1 MEHATS
7 YGFGG
12 LVYWAEYLGG
22 QSVMKAH
29 RRSWVITLVLLSAL
43 GLVVYSGVAADE
55 TSVDKSEPAYVEP
68 IEGSS
73 LSRIVLSEQAAQRIG
88 LATAPVADDA
98 SNGVPRKVIPYAAVI
113 YSPNGE
119 TWAYTSPE
127 PRVFVREA
135 IAVDRIEGDK
145 AILTEGPAA
154 GTEVV
159 TVGAAELLGAESGLG
174 H

>member
-1 MEHATS
+1 
-7 YGFGG
+7 
-12 LVYWAEYLGG
+12 
-22 QSVMKAH
+22 MKAH
-29 RRSWVITLVLLSAL
+29 RRFWFIGLVLISAL
-43 GLVVYSGVAADE
+43 GLALYSRVGAFEGEADQ
-55 TSVDKSEPAYVEP
+55 SEPAYVEP

-73 LSRIVLSEQAAQRIG
+73 LSRIVLSEQAAKRIAV
-88 LATAPVADDA
+88 ATAPVTDDA
-98 SNGVPRKVIPYAAVI
+98 SSGATRKVIPYAAVI
-113 YSPNGE
+113 YSPDGK

-135 IAVDRIEGDK
+135 IGVDRIEGDK
-145 AILTEGPAA
+145 AILTEGPAV

>member
-1 MEHATS
+1 MKDHRR
-7 YGFGG
+7 FWFIG
-12 LVYWAEYLGG
+12 LVL
-22 QSVMKAH
+22 
-29 RRSWVITLVLLSAL
+29 ISAL
-43 GLVVYSGVAADE
+43 GLALYSRVAAVEGEADQ
-55 TSVDKSEPAYVEP
+55 SEPAYVEP

-73 LSRIVLSEQAAQRIG
+73 LSRIVLSEKAAQRIG
-88 LATAPVADDA
+88 VATTPVEDD
-98 SNGVPRKVIPYAAVI
+98 SSSGVPHKVIPYSAVI
-113 YSPNGE
+113 YSPTGE

-135 IAVDRIEGDK
+135 IGIDRIEGDK
-145 AILTEGPAA
+145 AILTEGPAT

>member
-1 MEHATS
+1 
-7 YGFGG
+7 
-12 LVYWAEYLGG
+12 
-22 QSVMKAH
+22 MKAH
-29 RRSWVITLVLLSAL
+29 RRFWFIGLVLISAL
-43 GLVVYSGVAADE
+43 GLALYSRVAAIE
-55 TSVDKSEPAYVEP
+55 GEAEQSEPAYVEP

-73 LSRIVLSEQAAQRIG
+73 LSRIVLSEQAAQRI
-88 LATAPVADDA
+88 AVTTAPVTDDA
-98 SNGVPRKVIPYAAVI
+98 SSGAPRKVIPYAAVI
-113 YSPNGE
+113 YSPTGE

-135 IAVDRIEGDK
+135 IGIDRIEGDK
-145 AILTEGPAA
+145 AILTEGPAT

>member
-1 MEHATS
+1 
-7 YGFGG
+7 
-12 LVYWAEYLGG
+12 
-22 QSVMKAH
+22 MKAH
-29 RRSWVITLVLLSAL
+29 SRSWLITLVLISAL
-43 GLVVYSGVAADE
+43 GIVVYSGVAADE
-55 TSVDKSEPAYVEP
+55 TGAVQSEPVYVEP
-68 IEGSS
+68 IDGSS
-73 LSRIVLSEQAAQRIG
+73 LSRITLTEQAAERID
-88 LATAPVADDA
+88 LATTPVADDA
-98 SNGVPRKVIPYAAVI
+98 SGPAPRKVIPYAAVI

-127 PRVFVREA
+127 PHVFVREA
-135 IAVDRIEGDK
+135 IVIERIEGDK

>member
-1 MEHATS
+1 MKDHRR
-7 YGFGG
+7 FWFIG
-12 LVYWAEYLGG
+12 LVL
-22 QSVMKAH
+22 
-29 RRSWVITLVLLSAL
+29 ISAL
-43 GLVVYSGVAADE
+43 GLALYSRVAAVEGEADQ
-55 TSVDKSEPAYVEP
+55 SEPAYVEP
-68 IEGSS
+68 IEGSD
-73 LSRIVLSEQAAQRIG
+73 LSRITLSEQAAQRIG
-88 LATAPVADDA
+88 VTTAQVEDDS
-98 SNGVPRKVIPYAAVI
+98 SNGVPLKVIPYSAVI
-113 YSPNGE
+113 YSPTGE

-135 IAVDRIEGDK
+135 IGIDRIEGDK

>member
-1 MEHATS
+1 
-7 YGFGG
+7 
-12 LVYWAEYLGG
+12 
-22 QSVMKAH
+22 MKTQ
-29 RRSWVITLVLLSAL
+29 RRFWCIALVLIGAL
-43 GLVVYSGVAADE
+43 GLALYSRVAADE
-55 TSVDKSEPAYVEP
+55 GDAAQSEPAYVEP

-73 LSRIVLSEQAAQRIG
+73 LSRIILSEQAAKRIAV
-88 LATAPVADDA
+88 ATTPVADDA
-98 SNGVPRKVIPYAAVI
+98 STGAPRKVIPYASVI

-135 IAVDRIEGDK
+135 IAIERIEGDK
-145 AILTEGPAA
+145 AFLTDGPDV

>member
-1 MEHATS
+1 
-7 YGFGG
+7 
-12 LVYWAEYLGG
+12 
-22 QSVMKAH
+22 MKTH
-29 RRSWVITLVLLSAL
+29 RRSWVITLVLISAL

-55 TSVDKSEPAYVEP
+55 NNVGQIEPAYVEP

-73 LSRIVLSEQAAQRIG
+73 ISRIVLSEQAAERIRV
-88 LATAPVADDA
+88 ATTPVADDA
-98 SNGVPRKVIPYAAVI
+98 SSGAPHKVIPYAAVI

-135 IAVDRIEGDK
+135 IGIDRIEGDK
-145 AILTEGPAA
+145 VILTEGPAA

>member
-1 MEHATS
+1 
-7 YGFGG
+7 
-12 LVYWAEYLGG
+12 
-22 QSVMKAH
+22 MKAH
-29 RRSWVITLVLLSAL
+29 RRFWFIGLVLISAL
-43 GLVVYSGVAADE
+43 GLALYSRVAAIE
-55 TSVDKSEPAYVEP
+55 GEAEQSEPAYVEP

-73 LSRIVLSEQAAQRIG
+73 LSRIVLSEQAAQRI
-88 LATAPVADDA
+88 AVTTAPVTDDA
-98 SNGVPRKVIPYAAVI
+98 LSGAPRKVIPYAAVI
-113 YSPNGE
+113 YSPTGE

-135 IAVDRIEGDK
+135 IGIDRIEGDK
-145 AILTEGPAA
+145 AILTEGPAT

>member
-1 MEHATS
+1 MKTHHR
-7 YGFGG
+7 FWFIG
-12 LVYWAEYLGG
+12 LVL
-22 QSVMKAH
+22 
-29 RRSWVITLVLLSAL
+29 ISAL
-43 GLVVYSGVAADE
+43 GLALYSRVAAVEGDAGQ
-55 TSVDKSEPAYVEP
+55 SEPAYVEP
-68 IEGSS
+68 IEGTS
-73 LSRIVLSEQAAQRIG
+73 LSRIVLSEQAAKRI
-88 LATAPVADDA
+88 AVTTAPVADDA
-98 SNGVPRKVIPYAAVI
+98 SSGAPRKVIPYAAVI

-135 IAVDRIEGDK
+135 IGIERIEGDK

-159 TVGAAELLGAESGLG
+159 TVGGAELLGAESGLG